1 MQLIQL
7 IERANNT
14 LYQELNFSFTFL
26 EYHFREIYKFFE
38 KLIITFM
45 SLSTSEK
52 LEILKRG
59 VEEII
64 PEKGLEKK
72 LNKNKPLIIKAG
84 FDPTAPDLHLGHT
97 VLINK
102 LKQFQDL
109 GHQVIFLIGDFT
121 GMIGDP
127 SGVSETRPI
136 LTVEQLKKNSETYQE
151 QIFKI
156 LDKKK
161 TKIEFNSTW
170 FKKMTSA
177 ELINLSSKM
186 TVARM
191 LERDDFSKR
200 YKGNKPISIHEFI
213 YPLVQGYDSFELK
226 SDVELGGTDQKFN
239 LLVGRDIQKS
249 FGMEEQ
255 IIMTLPILE
264 GTDGVKKMSK
274 SLNNYIG
281 LKESP
286 NDMFGKIMSISD
298 DLMWRYF
305 DLLSFK
311 SSVEIKELKKKTEQ
325 GLNPMEAKKM
335 LSAEIVTRF
344 HGEEKA
350 LLAEKE
356 FTNRFSKGNDPAEI
370 KLIKLS
376 MKASSVSILDLLSS
390 EELGDYKLCKSKS
403 EARRMIAQGAVKIDG
418 KKISDEAI
426 SVQNPSE
433 NTYQVGK
440 LKHLKIKLKK
450 G

>member
-1 MQLIQL
+1 
-7 IERANNT
+7 
-14 LYQELNFSFTFL
+14 
-26 EYHFREIYKFFE
+26 
-38 KLIITFM
+38 M

-109 GHQVIFLIGDFT
+109 GHQVVFLIGDFT

-376 MKASSVSILDLLSS
+376 MKTSSISILDLLSS

-418 KKISDEAI
+418 KKILDEAI

>member
-1 MQLIQL
+1 
-7 IERANNT
+7 
-14 LYQELNFSFTFL
+14 
-26 EYHFREIYKFFE
+26 
-38 KLIITFM
+38 M

-109 GHQVIFLIGDFT
+109 GHQVVFLIGDFT

-161 TKIEFNSTW
+161 TKIEFNSSW

-311 SSVEIKELKKKTEQ
+311 SSAEIKELKKKTEQ

-376 MKASSVSILDLLSS
+376 MKASSISIVDLLSND
-390 EELGDYKLCKSKS
+390 ELGDQKLCKSKS

-418 KKISDEAI
+418 NKISDDTI

>member
-1 MQLIQL
+1 
-7 IERANNT
+7 
-14 LYQELNFSFTFL
+14 
-26 EYHFREIYKFFE
+26 
-38 KLIITFM
+38 M

-64 PEKGLEKK
+64 PENGLEKK
-72 LNKNKPLIIKAG
+72 LTKNKPLIIKAG

-109 GHQVIFLIGDFT
+109 GHKVVFLIGDFT

-136 LTVEQLKKNSETYQE
+136 LTVEQLKKNSKTYQE

-161 TKIEFNSTW
+161 TKIEFNSSW

-226 SDVELGGTDQKFN
+226 ADVELGGTDQKFN

-274 SLNNYIG
+274 SLKNYIG
-281 LKESP
+281 LQENP

-298 DLMWRYF
+298 ELMWRYF

-311 SSVEIKELKKKTEQ
+311 TSAEIKEIKKETER

-335 LSAEIVTRF
+335 LSSEIVTRF

-350 LLAEKE
+350 IFAEKE
-356 FTNRFSKGNDPAEI
+356 FTNRFSKGNDPTEI
-370 KLIKLS
+370 KLIRLS
-376 MKASSVSILDLLSS
+376 IKASSISIIDLLSN
-390 EELGDYKLCKSKS
+390 EELGDKRLCKSKS
-403 EARRMIAQGAVKIDG
+403 EARRMISQGAVKIDG
-418 KKISDEAI
+418 NKVTDETFLI
-426 SVQNPSE
+426 QNPSE
-433 NTYQVGK
+433 NTFQVGK

>member
-1 MQLIQL
+1 
-7 IERANNT
+7 
-14 LYQELNFSFTFL
+14 
-26 EYHFREIYKFFE
+26 
-38 KLIITFM
+38 M

-109 GHQVIFLIGDFT
+109 GHQVVFLIGDFT

-335 LSAEIVTRF
+335 LSAEIVRRF

>member
-1 MQLIQL
+1 
-7 IERANNT
+7 
-14 LYQELNFSFTFL
+14 
-26 EYHFREIYKFFE
+26 
-38 KLIITFM
+38 M

-109 GHQVIFLIGDFT
+109 GHQVVFLIGDFT

-161 TKIEFNSTW
+161 TKIEFNSSW

-376 MKASSVSILDLLSS
+376 MKASSISILDLLSS

-418 KKISDEAI
+418 KKISDDDI
-426 SVQNPSE
+426 LVQNPSE

>member
-1 MQLIQL
+1 
-7 IERANNT
+7 
-14 LYQELNFSFTFL
+14 
-26 EYHFREIYKFFE
+26 
-38 KLIITFM
+38 M

-64 PEKGLEKK
+64 PENGLEKK
-72 LNKNKPLIIKAG
+72 LTKNKPLIIKAG

-109 GHQVIFLIGDFT
+109 GHKVVFLIGDFT

-136 LTVEQLKKNSETYQE
+136 LTVEQLKKNSKTYQE

-161 TKIEFNSTW
+161 TKIEFNSSW

-226 SDVELGGTDQKFN
+226 ADVELGGTDQKFN

-274 SLNNYIG
+274 SLKNYIG
-281 LKESP
+281 LQENP

-298 DLMWRYF
+298 ELMWRYF

-311 SSVEIKELKKKTEQ
+311 TSAEIKEIKKKTER

-350 LLAEKE
+350 ILAEKE
-356 FTNRFSKGNDPAEI
+356 FTNRFSKGNDPTEI
-370 KLIKLS
+370 KLIRLS
-376 MKASSVSILDLLSS
+376 IKASSISIIDLLSN
-390 EELGDYKLCKSKS
+390 EELGDNRLCKSKS
-403 EARRMIAQGAVKIDG
+403 EARRMISQGAVKIDG
-418 KKISDEAI
+418 NKVTDETFLI
-426 SVQNPSE
+426 QNPSE
-433 NTYQVGK
+433 NTFQVGK

>member
-1 MQLIQL
+1 
-7 IERANNT
+7 
-14 LYQELNFSFTFL
+14 
-26 EYHFREIYKFFE
+26 
-38 KLIITFM
+38 M

-64 PEKGLEKK
+64 PENGLEKK
-72 LNKNKPLIIKAG
+72 LTKNKPLIIKAG

-109 GHQVIFLIGDFT
+109 GHKVVFLIGDFT

-136 LTVEQLKKNSETYQE
+136 LTVEQLKKNSKTYQE

-161 TKIEFNSTW
+161 TKIEFNSSW

-191 LERDDFSKR
+191 LEREDFSKR

-226 SDVELGGTDQKFN
+226 ADVELGGTDQKFN

-274 SLNNYIG
+274 SLKNYIG
-281 LKESP
+281 LQENP

-298 DLMWRYF
+298 ELMWRYF

-311 SSVEIKELKKKTEQ
+311 TSAEIKEIKKKTER

-350 LLAEKE
+350 ILAEKE
-356 FTNRFSKGNDPAEI
+356 FTNRFSKGNDPTEI
-370 KLIKLS
+370 KLIRLS
-376 MKASSVSILDLLSS
+376 IKASSISIIDLLSN
-390 EELGDYKLCKSKS
+390 EELGDKRLCKSKS
-403 EARRMIAQGAVKIDG
+403 EARRMISQGAVKIDG
-418 KKISDEAI
+418 NKVTDETFLI
-426 SVQNPSE
+426 QNPSE
-433 NTYQVGK
+433 NTFQVGN

>member
-1 MQLIQL
+1 
-7 IERANNT
+7 
-14 LYQELNFSFTFL
+14 
-26 EYHFREIYKFFE
+26 
-38 KLIITFM
+38 M

-52 LEILKRG
+52 LEILKHG

-72 LNKNKPLIIKAG
+72 INKNKPLIIKAG

-97 VLINK
+97 VLLNK

-109 GHQVIFLIGDFT
+109 GHKIVFLIGDFT

-136 LTVEQLKKNSETYQE
+136 LTLEQLKKNSKTYQE

-161 TKIEFNSTW
+161 TKIEFNSSW
-170 FKKMTSA
+170 FKKMTSS

-191 LERDDFSKR
+191 LERDDFNKR

-213 YPLVQGYDSFELK
+213 YPLIQGYDSFELK
-226 SDVELGGTDQKFN
+226 SDIELGGTDQKFN

-264 GTDGVKKMSK
+264 GTDGVRKMSK

-298 DLMWRYF
+298 DLMWRFF

-311 SSVEIKELKKKTEQ
+311 TSAEIKEIKKKTEK

-335 LSAEIVTRF
+335 LAAEIVTRF
-344 HGEEKA
+344 HGEDKA
-350 LLAEKE
+350 ILAEKE
-356 FTNRFSKGNDPAEI
+356 FTNRFSKGNNPTEI
-370 KLIKLS
+370 KLINLS
-376 MKASSVSILDLLSS
+376 IKASSISILDLLSL
-390 EELGDYKLCKSKS
+390 EELGNDKLCKSKS
-403 EARRMIAQGAVKIDG
+403 EARRMISQGAVKIDG
-418 KKISDEAI
+418 NKISDDAI
-426 SVQNPSE
+426 LVQNPSE

-450 G
+450 VKT

>member
-1 MQLIQL
+1 
-7 IERANNT
+7 
-14 LYQELNFSFTFL
+14 
-26 EYHFREIYKFFE
+26 
-38 KLIITFM
+38 M

-109 GHQVIFLIGDFT
+109 GHQVVFLIGDFT

-161 TKIEFNSTW
+161 TKIEFNSSW

-274 SLNNYIG
+274 SLDNYIG
-281 LKESP
+281 LQESP

-305 DLLSFK
+305 NLLSFK
-311 SSVEIKELKKKTEQ
+311 TSIEIKEIKKKTEQ

-335 LSAEIVTRF
+335 LAAEIVTRF

-356 FTNRFSKGNDPAEI
+356 FTNRFSKGKDPAEI

-376 MKASSVSILDLLSS
+376 MKASSISIVDLLSS
-390 EELGDYKLCKSKS
+390 GELGDHKLCKSKS
-403 EARRMIAQGAVKIDG
+403 EARRMITQGAVKIDG
-418 KKISDEAI
+418 NKISDDAI
-426 SVQNPSE
+426 LIQNPSE